1 MKIRC
6 FRKRYWELNGREL
19 NEINEILKKFQI
31 FREIKVVDKTEKP

>member
-6 FRKRYWELNGREL
+6 FRKRYWELNGEL